1 MADGKASS
9 FCVHSFFLSQSK
21 TPALCSVV
29 FPPFLLRPKKKLL
42 GNAVSGNMEKNME
55 KNHLGKN
62 SRCFCWWFFFGVQ
75 KSFENKVISWSFPLR
90 PCALHDFLLEK
101 HNAQTTPLKLI
112 LRSKIQSKKSKR
124 LAPLWIILLAEIR
137 LSYGFYG
144 LIEFL
149 CLGKILSSAA
159 ACCFWKTFQSG
170 CIWWDVTAINQSYAR
185 ERHQVKLPLSR
196 LKYSRRLNPCSSWWF
211 RNPKQPPFVWKEP
224 WILTGWSINWLA
236 GVLKHQQYHFRLRFY
251 SSGVY
256 NMCLCCYVFVADI
269 NHHGAPYPR
278 TLNTSHPWKYNL
290 LPQKEA
296 KSPSIPLPT
305 IFQGC
310 SLAVCLRDGNDWQ
323 RII

>member
-21 TPALCSVV
+21 TPELCSVV

-42 GNAVSGNMEKNME
+42 GNAVSGNMEK
-55 KNHLGKN
+55 KDGKKPSGKKLEVFLLMIFRWGSKILRKQGDFLKFN
-62 SRCFCWWFFFGVQ
+62 PWGLVP
-75 KSFENKVISWSFPLR
+75 SW
-90 PCALHDFLLEK
+90 FLLEK
-101 HNAQTTPLKLI
+101 HKAQTTPLKLI
-112 LRSKIQSKKSKR
+112 LRSKIQSKR

-144 LIEFL
+144 LIDFL

-159 ACCFWKTFQSG
+159 ACCFWKKFQSG

-224 WILTGWSINWLA
+224 WILTGWSINWCRSSETST
-236 GVLKHQQYHFRLRFY
+236 VSFQTFY
-251 SSGVY
+251 SIPQVY
-256 NMCLCCYVFVADI
+256 IICVFVAMSLLLTSI
-269 NHHGAPYPR
+269 ITRPHIPGPLTQV
-278 TLNTSHPWKYNL
+278 TLENTTFCPKRKQNR
-290 LPQKEA
+290 LPFHCQPFFRDV
-296 KSPSIPLPT
+296 PSL
-305 IFQGC
+305 F
-310 SLAVCLRDGNDWQ
+310 CLRDGNDWQ